1 MNKTVSQIIAEELKK
16 NRINDIFMLTGYG
29 AMYLNDAI
37 ERAKINYYGARNE
50 AAAPMMAEA
59 YAKYKNTIGAV
70 CVTAGPGATNALP
83 GLAEAYVDSA
93 PIIIISGQVEKKF
106 SADTY
111 KKTFFRTLGTAEFS
125 ITRILKNITKYCVT
139 IRDPYRSL
147 YEIQKALYLCQS
159 GRPGPVWIEVPL
171 DVQSYKIKNVKK
183 LKSFKPKLLVKRGN
197 SKKIYSLIKLLSN
210 SKKPIFIIGNGIK
223 QSNTQNE
230 FIKLSKKLSIPF
242 VASRFANDLYS
253 YDLRENMGL
262 SGIKGTLFSK
272 QILDEADLII
282 SLGCRL
288 APTLVHG
295 DPKNF
300 GKNAKLISINNDSN
314 EINNPLYKFKL
325 SINSDL
331 NNFFK
336 DFNKFLSKNKLV
348 KNSKWLDHCNYIKK
362 NNEIKNIKSKSNPI
376 DLYRFMYD
384 LCEYS
389 KPRSILITDAGSN
402 YYIGGQA
409 WKFRKK
415 QVEISSV
422 ANAAMGLSIPLS
434 IGAAIASKKQV
445 LSVTGDGSIELNIQ
459 ELKTIS
465 HYKLNIKTFVI
476 NNGGYVSMKKWQDNF
491 FKGNRLDTEENTGVG
506 TLNFKDI
513 AKAFNLKYF
522 LIEKVSQIR
531 NKLIQIQKNKN
542 PCLVEVITDP
552 NQKIHGKEF

>member
-183 LKSFKPKLLVKRGN
+183 LKSFKPKLLVKKGN
-197 SKKIYSLIKLLSN
+197 NKKIYSLIKLLSN

-491 FKGNRLDTEENTGVG
+491 FEGNRLDTEENTGVG